1 VAEVYLRQSPLDHLS
16 LDARAHPEP
25 GEAGVIAGER
35 RFTAKINLRGDP
47 ADNAFVK
54 AAKSALKF
62 FVPAVPNTVDGKRER
77 YALWLGPDEWLVV
90 DAPGTEAKL
99 VADLRKA
106 LAGLHAG
113 VTDVTDGRTVI
124 RLNGPNVRD
133 VLAKGCALDLHPRAF
148 GPAHCAQTRF
158 AKATVILHQLDAQT
172 FDVYVERSFADY
184 LWRWIEDAAGEYGF
198 AIVAEPVMAML
209 KGRRKPRA

>member
-1 VAEVYLRQSPLDHLS
+1 MAEVYLRQSPLDHLS
-16 LDARAHPEP
+16 LDARAAAEP

-35 RFTAKINLRGDP
+35 RFTAKVNLRGDP
-47 ADNAFVK
+47 GDEVFVK
-54 AAKSALKF
+54 AAKTALKF
-62 FVPAVPNTVDGKRER
+62 FVPAAPNTVDGKRER

-106 LAGLHAG
+106 LDGLHAG

-148 GPAHCAQTRF
+148 GPARCAQTRL

-172 FDVYVERSFADY
+172 FDVYIERSFADY
-184 LWRWIEDAAGEYGF
+184 LWRWIEDAGQEYGF

-209 KGRRKPRA
+209 KRRRRART